1 VTFHYPERYQW
12 NYHDGSKL
20 LDESDFKIDNDK
32 YAPDMV
38 PQSQTSAFMDIVTE
52 SRYDPEEYFITEKT
66 LKSLMLY
73 KPFLVLSCQGF
84 HKYLVDHLGLKLY
97 DELFD
102 YSFDNKSSIN
112 SRAEGI
118 IKNIKHIE
126 KSFSSTTQ
134 LNAMYDTIRP
144 KLLYN
149 RNRIEEIFVSK
160 NLVVPKSLNF
170 LMEQDDITIENAG
183 YADLPDYMIKMGWSN
198 IKLNNV

>member
-1 VTFHYPERYQW
+1 MTIKTK
-12 NYHDGSKL
+12 N
-20 LDESDFKIDNDK
+20 
-32 YAPDMV
+32 
-38 PQSQTSAFMDIVTE
+38 IV
-52 SRYDPEEYFITEKT
+52 KT
-66 LKSLMLY
+66 K
-73 KPFLVLSCQGF
+73 K
-84 HKYLVDHLGLKLY
+84 HKY
-97 DELFD
+97 
-102 YSFDNKSSIN
+102 YS
-112 SRAEGI
+112 I